1 MRKAMVVMA
10 LAALLGAGVAYGIA
24 GTPDHVP
31 AATLLVP
38 FFEVGIDSA
47 THVENTLLVVHNVY
61 MASVNVHY
69 QVWDIDGEP
78 VFNGNLSLGSL
89 ESWSTSMYDLIALQ
103 TAGVKAA
110 LTQGAFYRGFVTFD
124 VVTAATALTPQ
135 DLAYPFGT
143 ANYLEGYIYY
153 VRLQEG
159 SANGISMV
167 PIEYVGTTGDNFLHG
182 FYQWE
187 VPDGREE
194 IDVDARTCAAQ
205 LVGEVACD
213 GDASHTVYRVKT
225 RTFGSVPLTGSSR
238 LVVFAWTVHETGGPS
253 ALCVTAGC
261 ATEYTYRRYDETGA
275 QLADTTVTLPHV
287 VNLFTVADEV
297 AGWASMWEIPS
308 VYNDTQIYAF
318 SFNSAAPAGDPYL
331 TWDAIFEG
339 FITP

>member
-1 MRKAMVVMA
+1 MA
-10 LAALLGAGVAYGIA
+10 LAALLGAGAAYGIA

-38 FFEVGIDSA
+38 FFEVGINSA
-47 THVENTLLVVHNVY
+47 TDVENTLLVVHNVY
-61 MASVNVHY
+61 FSTVNVHY
-69 QVWDIDGEP
+69 QVWDIDGVP
-78 VFNGNLSLGSL
+78 VFNGNLSLGDL

-110 LTQGAFYRGFVTFD
+110 LTEGAFYRGFVTFD

-135 DLAYPFGT
+135 DVAYPFGS

-159 SANGISMV
+159 SANGIAMV
-167 PIEYVGTTGDNFLHG
+167 PIEHVGTSVASYLHG

-194 IDVDARTCAAQ
+194 IDVDARVCAAQ
-205 LVGEVACD
+205 LVNEVTCD
-213 GDASHTVYRVKT
+213 GDAEHRVYRVKT
-225 RTFGSVPLTGSSR
+225 RTFGSVPLTGASR
-238 LVVFAWTVHETGGPS
+238 LVVFTWTVHETGGPS
-253 ALCVTAGC
+253 TLCATAGC
-261 ATEYTYRRYDETGA
+261 ATDYTYRRYDETGA
-275 QLADTTVTLPHV
+275 VLADTTVTLPHV
-287 VNLFTVADEV
+287 VNLFSVADEV

-308 VYNDTQIYAF
+308 VYGDTQIYAF

>member
-1 MRKAMVVMA
+1 MRRTVAVMA
-10 LAALLGAGVAYGIA
+10 LTALLGAGAAYGIA

-38 FFEVGIDSA
+38 FFEVGINSA
-47 THVENTLLVVHNVY
+47 TDVENTLLVVHNVY
-61 MASVNVHY
+61 NTTVTVHY
-69 QVWDIDGEP
+69 QVWDIDGVP
-78 VFNGNLSLGSL
+78 VFNGNLVLTNL
-89 ESWSTSMYDLIALQ
+89 ESWSTSLYDLIALQ
-103 TAGVKAA
+103 TGGVKAA

-124 VVTAATALTPQ
+124 AVTEATALTPQ

-143 ANYLEGYIYY
+143 LNVLEGYIYY

-167 PIEYVGTTGDNFLHG
+167 PIEHVGSAVNGYLHG

-187 VPDGREE
+187 IPDGREE
-194 IDVDARTCAAQ
+194 IDVDARSCAAQ
-205 LVGEVACD
+205 LVSGESCD

-225 RTFGSVPLTGSSR
+225 RTFGSVPLTGASR
-238 LVVFAWTVHETGGPS
+238 LVVFAWTVQETGGPS
-253 ALCVTAGC
+253 ALC
-261 ATEYTYRRYDETGA
+261 ATYACPTDYTYRRYDETGA
-275 QLADTTVTLPHV
+275 MLADTTVTLPHV
-287 VNLFTVADEV
+287 VNLFSVADEV
-297 AGWASMWEIPS
+297 AGWASIWEIPS
-308 VYNDTQIYAF
+308 VFGDTQIYAF